1 MTKFI
6 AGMGFL
12 VVGVVLLIPF
22 NKVTGFIP
30 SFSINTNA
38 SITPTKAQVA
48 PNVDHALRPEGASLH
63 GAAVKSALSR

>member
-30 SFSINTNA
+30 SFSINTMA
-38 SITPTKAQVA
+38 SGVI
-48 PNVDHALRPEGASLH
+48 
-63 GAAVKSALSR
+63 